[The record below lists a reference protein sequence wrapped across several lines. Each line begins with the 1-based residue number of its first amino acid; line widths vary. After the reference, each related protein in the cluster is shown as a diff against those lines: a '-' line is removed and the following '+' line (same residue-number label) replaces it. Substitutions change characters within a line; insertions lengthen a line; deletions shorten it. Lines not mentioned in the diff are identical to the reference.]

1 MTKHR
6 FYSPPENFGEGQ
18 ARLDAGETHHLR
30 DVLRLGVGDAVNVFD
45 GEGQEYEAAIASVTK
60 REAMLRIGRSV
71 EPSAP
76 ESPLD
81 LTIAAAVTPAE
92 KFDLAIEKA
101 VELGVRRL
109 IPLITSRTEVKAS
122 AAARRLERWRRIAFE
137 AAKQCGRAVLMKVDE
152 PIAFVEVFAQAEGG
166 RVILFSERGGEKIED
181 IPSGVPLTLIY
192 GPKGGWTDA
201 ELELA
206 ETKKAA
212 VVTLGGRILRA
223 ETAAIALTA
232 IIQHRFG
239 DIN

>member
-6 FYSPPENFGEGQ
+6 FYSPPENIAEGH

-30 DVLRLGVGDAVNVFD
+30 DVLRLGVGDAVYVFD
-45 GEGQEYEAAIASVTK
+45 GEGREYEAKVASVTK
-60 REAMLRIGRSV
+60 REAVLRIIRIV

-92 KFDLAIEKA
+92 KFDLAVEKA
-101 VELGVRRL
+101 VELGVRSF
-109 IPLITSRTEVKAS
+109 IPLITDRTEVKAS
-122 AAARRLERWRRIAFE
+122 VAARRLERWRRIAFE
-137 AAKQCGRAVLMKVDE
+137 AAKQCGRAVLMKIDE
-152 PIAFVEVFAQAEGG
+152 PLVFAEVFDRVAGG
-166 RVILFSERGGEKIED
+166 RIILFSERGGSRIED
-181 IPSGVPLTLIY
+181 IQPGVPLTLIY
-192 GPKGGWTDA
+192 GPKGGWADA

-239 DIN
+239 DMN

>member
-6 FYSPPENFGEGQ
+6 FYSPTENFAEGQ

-30 DVLRLGVGDAVNVFD
+30 DVLRLGVGGAVNVFD
-45 GEGQEYEAAIASVTK
+45 GEGQEYEAEIASVTK
-60 REAMLRIGRSV
+60 REAMLRIVRSV
-71 EPSAP
+71 EPSAL

-92 KFDLAIEKA
+92 KFDLAVEKA

-109 IPLITSRTEVKAS
+109 IPLITNRTEVKAS
-122 AAARRLERWRRIAFE
+122 AATRRLERWRRIAFG

-152 PIAFVEVFAQAEGG
+152 PIAFSEVFDRAEDG
-166 RVILFSERGGEKIED
+166 RVILFSELGGEKIED

-192 GPKGGWTDA
+192 GPKGGWADA

-239 DIN
+239 DMN